1 MWLQGDPYMKRRKL
15 EFPCRRTENAAGRW
29 PSLHQEEPSV
39 LKPDLRTLSPDFTAF
54 ASSSW
59 SWQRYLLKTQQFR
72 LPCPIQ
78 EVFACHVLPP
88 LITVLL
94 DQAQVSTERTF
105 SESSQ
110 VAGPRRRLLPT
121 ARSKSSKTAPT
132 VLTFASSHVRV
143 YWLCCFR
150 LHFPGV
156 RLWGSQWTRSGN
168 K

>member
-1 MWLQGDPYMKRRKL
+1 ML
-15 EFPCRRTENAAGRW
+15 AGRW
-29 PSLHQEEPSV
+29 PPPRQEEPSM

-59 SWQRYLLKTQQFR
+59 SWQRYLLKTRQFR
-72 LPCPIQ
+72 LPCPIW
-78 EVFACHVLPP
+78 EVFVCHVLPP

-110 VAGPRRRLLPT
+110 VAGAESRRRLLPT
-121 ARSKSSKTAPT
+121 ASSKSSKTAPT
-132 VLTFASSHVRV
+132 VLTFASSRVRV
-143 YWLCCFR
+143 YWLRCFR